1 MRISDWSSDVC
12 SSDLIA
18 AIVLLTLTV
27 APAGTAYADPPP
39 WAPAHGWLAKHDDG
53 RRHRHH
59 RDRDRHEVYVHHYYD
74 SGPAAYRAPIIV
86 GQGSAYGRDRSLLQI
101 GRAHVCTPVT
111 TAPLVCRL
119 PLEPPTSKLL
129 LLQ

>member
-1 MRISDWSSDVC
+1 MPRMPAT
-12 SSDLIA
+12 IA

-39 WAPAHGWLAKHDDG
+39 WAPAHGWRAKHDDG

-74 SGPAAYRAPIIV
+74 SGPAAYREPIIV
-86 GQGSAYGRDRSLLQI
+86 GQGS
-101 GRAHVCTPVT
+101 
-111 TAPLVCRL
+111 
-119 PLEPPTSKLL
+119 
-129 LLQ
+129 

>member
-1 MRISDWSSDVC
+1 MPRMPAT
-12 SSDLIA
+12 IA

-39 WAPAHGWLAKHDDG
+39 WAPAHGWRAKHDDG

-74 SGPAAYRAPIIV
+74 SGPAAYREPIIV
-86 GQGSAYGRDRSLLQI
+86 GQGSAYGCDRSQI

-111 TAPLVCRL
+111 NAHLVCRL
-119 PLEPPTSKLL
+119 LLEKQNIT
-129 LLQ
+129 QNYDNTIY